1 MKILR
6 SVCTNMAF
14 PDTRKSLDAFR
25 KTAEFLAERGVRS
38 LEFYHD
44 GPETAKIG
52 QILSGLAMT
61 GVFIGV
67 IPSKEQK
74 LDLCSPD
81 RWQEAARYYA
91 DLLDTA
97 QSAGIETLMLNSG
110 RIGADPEKQLDAL
123 AEAVTFLHN
132 HADRKG
138 YSASFVLEPG
148 DSHMTSFQL
157 LGPYP
162 RVLAF
167 CERMEKNG
175 TPLGLTM
182 DSAHSAEEGENFSE
196 AVRAVKKYC
205 RHIHFA
211 NCFIRDETSP
221 LYGDQHVGFDYPDT
235 EWDYASLE
243 TLQRELDRIYP
254 GEETV
259 KVALEYLCREEDPY
273 ACFEKYRKAMP
284 FWAES
289 FCRQGR

>member
-25 KTAEFLAERGVRS
+25 RTAEFLAERGIRS

-52 QILSGLAMT
+52 PLLSDLDMT
-61 GVFIGV
+61 GVWIGV

-74 LDLCSPD
+74 LDLCSPE
-81 RWQEAARYYA
+81 RWREAARYYA
-91 DLLDTA
+91 ALLDTA
-97 QSAGIETLMLNSG
+97 QAAGIKTLMLNSG
-110 RIGADPEKQLDAL
+110 RIDSDPEKQLDAL
-123 AEAVTFLHN
+123 AESVAFLHN
-132 HADRKG
+132 HADKKG
-138 YSASFVLEPG
+138 YSAAFVLEPG
-148 DSHMTSFQL
+148 DSHMASCQL

-167 CERMEKNG
+167 CERMERSG
-175 TPLGLTM
+175 TPLYLTM
-182 DSAHSAEEGENFSE
+182 DSAHSAEEGESFPA

-235 EWDYASLE
+235 EWDYDSLK
-243 TLQRELDRIYP
+243 TLQRELEGIYP

-259 KVALEYLCREEDPY
+259 KIALEYLCREEDPY

-284 FWAES
+284 FWAE
-289 FCRQGR
+289 